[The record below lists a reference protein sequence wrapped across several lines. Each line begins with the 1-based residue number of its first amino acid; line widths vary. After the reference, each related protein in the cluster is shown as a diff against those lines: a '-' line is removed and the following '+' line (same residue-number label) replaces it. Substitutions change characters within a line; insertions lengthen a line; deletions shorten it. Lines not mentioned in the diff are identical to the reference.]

1 MECSNVH
8 LISYLSEEEI
18 NDILIEK
25 QSQLK
30 HAVYI
35 YHDMDDNEPHF
46 HIVLKLLRSRDI
58 DVIRR
63 WFIIDERN
71 TLARKNT
78 YSNASVIEY
87 FKHTNKASQE
97 DGKHEYSLGDIK
109 FFNCNIDS
117 FLTRADNSFTIL
129 EEYLNGVPLYD
140 IAKSHGKD
148 FIYHIHHYK
157 TLVEL
162 IDRERQ
168 NEFNIE
174 LSLSADLTP
183 IVNLSDLP
191 FDPIQKNS

>member
-129 EEYLNGVPLYD
+129 EEYLNGGIKVLLLFLKYHFIRVRIEKPIPLFPFR
-140 IAKSHGKD
+140 S
-148 FIYHIHHYK
+148 FF
-157 TLVEL
+157 LVFSASK
-162 IDRERQ
+162 ISVDSA
-168 NEFNIE
+168 NI
-174 LSLSADLTP
+174 P
-183 IVNLSDLP
+183 IV
-191 FDPIQKNS
+191 K